1 LIDDTLS
8 TYFRWHGLSRKACLL
23 IFQTESRHHFL
34 GLAHVFRH
42 FMILR
47 KDIAYQFH
55 EIVVA
60 IVREEILGLNG
71 HQSSDEGKNG
81 HFCVFMQRLF

>member
-1 LIDDTLS
+1 M
-8 TYFRWHGLSRKACLL
+8 R
-23 IFQTESRHHFL
+23 
-34 GLAHVFRH
+34 
-42 FMILR
+42 LR

-71 HQSSDEGKNG
+71 HQSGDEGKKG